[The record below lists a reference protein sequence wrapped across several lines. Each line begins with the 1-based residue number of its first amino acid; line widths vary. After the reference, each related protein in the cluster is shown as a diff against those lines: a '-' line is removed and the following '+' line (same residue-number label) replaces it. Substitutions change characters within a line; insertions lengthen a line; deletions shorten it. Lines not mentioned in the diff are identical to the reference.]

1 MPPTVLPVFAAL
13 RSGIAVSARASTA
26 PALVPRPHRIAVTT
40 FPSTQSGTT
49 VKSKVLVFV
58 MSAGAVTPAS
68 TPTHAAH
75 TAAMHTTVQC
85 GVTDTGR
92 PIFRRRIVASGPPWV
107 CVGRPEPWMGKFTD
121 SSRPFA
127 LQEGHGLKGPVEN
140 FVFFPSAMKFRG
152 KIFQ

>member
-1 MPPTVLPVFAAL
+1 M
-13 RSGIAVSARASTA
+13 
-26 PALVPRPHRIAVTT
+26 PRPHRIAVTA

-85 GVTDTGR
+85 GVSDTGR

-107 CVGRPEPWMGKFTD
+107 CVGRPEPWMGKFRFVA
-121 SSRPFA
+121 SFRA
-127 LQEGHGLKGPVEN
+127 GGRARLKGKGQ
-140 FVFFPSAMKFRG
+140 S
-152 KIFQ
+152 KISCFSPQP